1 MAKKAYGGVNN
12 VAQNVIK
19 IHGGVNNVS
28 RKIYKGY
35 VGVKGIARQFWGILK
50 KIFYINYPIDYQVG
64 TTYNVTERADIEK
77 TVRYA
82 IQSYLYMD
90 EYRVNDKTIANFKAH
105 IEDIILTLNET
116 LTDETDCL
124 VSISGRAGSNPVQ
137 TVEIQIWLLNNF
149 DTSAL
154 AVTKNEIKE
163 GYQRYKITSTG
174 SYSTTKRI
182 YANCTSANFNITV
195 GSSSTQVQ
203 QMIGS
208 RVYILGVNYS
218 GFQCNNFGNEIM
230 EINESPYSKQYL
242 FYWDIKN
249 DQSLIDRCAFIKGQ
263 HLNGTYSANGLT
275 TQRGY
280 IIFPSWL
287 WNTMGGCTMRYEF
300 KVRDLTLQY
309 VNNSLQH
316 NRFFVCSNAGI
327 IYRNTG
333 YWGLYLGN
341 WFMTENDN
349 VNAPSLRDTY
359 IEISYDN
366 FWEAGFLRYKFPYAS
381 ETVVPS
387 LNENSNPSDVGIFG
401 SDNNL
406 NNCFSTGTL
415 EYFRV
420 KQIPIDYTKLWFYRG
435 LIKSP
440 ENTNL
445 SSNTATY
452 RFSSS
457 NMSDFVQ
464 YYNTNKILCYTS
476 DGVSPYLLQEWR
488 TMSGIPKNWIRFG
501 TNSGQTFA
509 QVYIPINHAT
519 GLTNK
524 TARFVARS
532 FSSGSFSAYVGFAY
546 VDNNN
551 ELQTEKTLI
560 SVTTIGCQ
568 EYFLKLTHDTADY
581 IYIEA
586 YDLQKTLMIQVIE
599 IVDYP
604 VYGVLP
610 QQTSYISITTN
621 PQVMIYNAGDA
632 IDITGMVVQA
642 YDAGGQSLG
651 IIPIENLTVNQ
662 MAVLPYLTARDDSIV
677 SIANT
682 IITEN
687 DGQRT
692 PITKTNNG
700 RSACLLGYNSGG
712 TGNNG
717 NWFYTFSLSA
727 DKEACKITTPTQNT
741 NAVSYVIDNR
751 TYWFSYSGTSP
762 RWGGS
767 STYTNPL
774 NLPSTQDVQLINGGS
789 SFTTAQATYV
799 KELLEANKIGGD
811 ITVRGT
817 TVDGRTLETFV
828 EITVNT
834 PLTSIPSTATSIKIT
849 HNPIKTTYIDGEPIE
864 IRGLVV
870 NAYDSNN
877 NDLGVILNDI
887 LTITEYAEKPYITAR
902 ADAIVDTAGT
912 VLMTTDG
919 TQRTPVTKTNNGRS
933 ACMIGFNDASFGA
946 GGWFHIYSFGVNIN
960 DARLTMPN
968 YSYNGGGITY
978 NGRTYTMWYG
988 GTNSANGGATTATN
1002 PYNLPS
1008 KTDENLVNSNGLTVA
1023 QQKYILDFL
1032 EIQKIGGAIEISG
1045 VTEDNRTLTTLL
1057 EITVN

>member
-12 VAQNVIK
+12 IARNVTK
-19 IHGGVNNVS
+19 IHGGVNNIS

-35 VGVKGIARQFWGILK
+35 VGVKGVARQFWGILK

-64 TTYNVTERADIEK
+64 TTYNVTERGNIEK
-77 TVRYA
+77 TVRFA

-90 EYRVNDKTIANFKAH
+90 EYRVNIQTTDNLKAH
-105 IEDIILTLNET
+105 IEDIILTLNDT
-116 LTDETDCL
+116 LTDETDCI
-124 VSISGRAGSNPVQ
+124 VAIGGRTGSTPLW
-137 TVEIQIWLLNNF
+137 TVEVQIWLLNNF
-149 DTSAL
+149 NTSAL
-154 AVTKNEIKE
+154 AVTTNEIKE
-163 GYQRYKITSTG
+163 GFQRYKITSTSAYSVHKYIIVTCTG
-174 SYSTTKRI
+174 TNCDIRVNTSGTTQAQQVIGCKVNTLSASYS
-182 YANCTSANFNITV
+182 S
-195 GSSSTQVQ
+195 
-203 QMIGS
+203 
-208 RVYILGVNYS
+208 
-218 GFQCNNFGNEIM
+218 FQCNNFGNEIM
-230 EINESPYSKQYL
+230 EMNESSYSKQYL

-249 DQSLIDRCAFIKGQ
+249 DQNLIDKCAFIKGQ
-263 HLNGTYSANGLT
+263 HLNGTYSVNGLT
-275 TQRGY
+275 VQRGY

-309 VNNSLQH
+309 VNGNLQN
-316 NRFFVCSNAGI
+316 NRFFVNSGNGVV
-327 IYRNTG
+327 YRNTG
-333 YWGLYLGN
+333 YWGIYFGN
-341 WFMTENDN
+341 WFMTSNSD
-349 VNAPSLRDTY
+349 VNAPSFRDTY

-366 FWEAGFLRYKFPYAS
+366 FWKVGFLGYKTPYAA

-387 LNENSNPSDVGIFG
+387 LSDSNNVSDVGFFG
-401 SDNNL
+401 NDNNL

-415 EYFRV
+415 EYFKV
-420 KQIPIDYTKLWFYRG
+420 KQIPVDYTNLWFYRG

-440 ENTNL
+440 ENTNI
-445 SSNTATY
+445 SYNTATY
-452 RFSSS
+452 RYSSS

-476 DGVSPYLLQEWR
+476 DGVSPYLTQEWR
-488 TMSGIPKNWIRFG
+488 TMSGIPKNWIRFS

-509 QVYIPINHAT
+509 QVYIPINHVT

-524 TARFVARS
+524 TVRFVARS

-546 VDNNN
+546 VDSNN
-551 ELQTEKTLI
+551 ELQVEKTLI

-632 IDITGMVVQA
+632 IDTTGMVVQA
-642 YDAGGQSLG
+642 YDIGGISLG
-651 IIPIENLTVNQ
+651 IIPLQNLNITQ
-662 MAVLPYLTARDDSIV
+662 MAVLPSLTARNDSIV
-677 SIANT
+677 STAGT
-682 IITEN
+682 ILTEN

-692 PITKTNNG
+692 PITKTNDG
-700 RSACLLGYNSGG
+700 RSAVLLGYNSGG
-712 TGNNG
+712 TGYNG
-717 NWFYTFSLSA
+717 NWFYTFSLSS
-727 DKEACKITTPTQNT
+727 DKERCKITTPTQNT

-789 SFTTAQATYV
+789 SFTNAQATYV
-799 KELLEANKIGGD
+799 KELLEANIIGGD
-811 ITVRGT
+811 ITVSGT
-817 TVDGRTLETFV
+817 TVDGRTLSTFV
-828 EITVNT
+828 EITVNV
-834 PLTSIPSTATSIKIT
+834 PLTSIPSNTSYIKIT
-849 HNPIKTTYIDGEPIE
+849 HNPIKTTYTDGEQIDL
-864 IRGLVV
+864 RGLVV
-870 NAYDSNN
+870 NAYDSSN

-902 ADAIVDTAGT
+902 ADAIVETAGT

-919 TQRTPVTKTNNGRS
+919 TQRTPVIKTNNGRS
-933 ACMIGFNDASFGA
+933 ACMIGFNDATFGA

-968 YSYNGGGITY
+968 YSYNGTTITY
-978 NGRTYTMWYG
+978 NNRTYILWYG

-1008 KTDENLVNSNGLTVA
+1008 KTDEVLTNSSITSA
-1023 QQKYILDFL
+1023 QAQYLLSFL
-1032 EIQKIGGAIEISG
+1032 EAQKIGGAIEISG